1 LFCFPSSVAAALGV
15 QDLLGTLDT
24 ERVSSAV
31 MELRLLRYF
40 VAVAEERHVGRAA
53 ARLHMTQPPLS
64 RAIRRL
70 EDQLGVAL
78 VQRIPTGIAL
88 TPAGEALF
96 DGARGLLEQAD
107 RLGDRVTAAA
117 GRRTLVV
124 GTLADAAEHV
134 GSVLVDEFRRRHP
147 GVGVTIHE
155 ADLGDPTA
163 GLRAEL
169 VDVALTR
176 EPFDGS
182 GITTHRLRSEAVG
195 MVVREDDRLARH
207 DAVRVGEL
215 SERRWV
221 RLPPGTDPTWCA
233 YWTGSADTE
242 HEAGL
247 TKRTIQE
254 CLQSVLWDGTSA
266 LAPLD
271 QQVPDGLTVVP
282 VADRPPSHLVV
293 AWRTGVRDPMVR
305 SFVDVA
311 AEVFGG

>member
-1 LFCFPSSVAAALGV
+1 
-15 QDLLGTLDT
+15 
-24 ERVSSAV
+24 
-31 MELRLLRYF
+31 LRLLRYF

-78 VQRIPTGIAL
+78 LQRISSGVAL
-88 TPAGEALF
+88 TPAGEALL
-96 DGARGLLEQAD
+96 DGARGLLDQAD

-117 GRRTLVV
+117 GQRTLAV

-134 GSVLVDEFRRRHP
+134 GGVLVEEFRRRHP
-147 GVGVTIHE
+147 GVDVTIHE

-176 EPFDGS
+176 EPFDGA
-182 GITTHRLRSEAVG
+182 GITAHRLRSEAVG
-195 MVVREDDRLARH
+195 MVVREDDPLAGR
-207 DAVRVGEL
+207 DEVRVADL
-215 SERRWV
+215 SDRRWV
-221 RLPPGTDPTWCA
+221 RLPSGTDAIWCA
-233 YWTGSADTE
+233 YWTGGAADE
-242 HEAGL
+242 NDAGL

-254 CLQSVLWDGTSA
+254 CLQSVLWNGTSA

-282 VADRPPSHLVV
+282 AADRPPSHLVV
-293 AWRTGVRDPMVR
+293 AWRAGTHDPLVR
-305 SFVDVA
+305 SFVEVA
-311 AEVFGG
+311 ADVFAD